1 MRHTLCIVVALLATI
16 SGAAALD
23 ASKIAAINK
32 AAESFVALAKD
43 SATPPRQSDPA
54 VKLLL
59 DKVLD
64 TTELQSGPAQ
74 PMAALENLNAWNFA
88 VIKVGLVY
96 VLAGTGVTDV
106 SKLPNTPE
114 IAQKIN
120 QNTVEFAPEMGRY
133 FDAQLWIEEAVMD
146 SVGAFMTSASQAQ
159 LEQPNFKSGVA
170 KIRAGVTQTIYGALT
185 TLPVAGLSDAWRR
198 DRLPVLAAIAPKAAR
213 FLLADQTRSL
223 SEGATQVAGQ
233 MNDPAVKAAL
243 ASFAA
248 AVAAR

>member
-1 MRHTLCIVVALLATI
+1 MRHTLCIVVAFIATI

-23 ASKIAAINK
+23 AGKIAAINK

-64 TTELQSGPAQ
+64 TTELQNGPTL
-74 PMAALENLNAWNFA
+74 PIAALENLNAWNFA

-120 QNTVEFAPEMGRY
+120 QNTVEFAP
-133 FDAQLWIEEAVMD
+133 D
-146 SVGAFMTSASQAQ
+146 S
-159 LEQPNFKSGVA
+159 
-170 KIRAGVTQTIYGALT
+170 
-185 TLPVAGLSDAWRR
+185 
-198 DRLPVLAAIAPKAAR
+198 
-213 FLLADQTRSL
+213 TRSSGL
-223 SEGATQVAGQ
+223 KE
-233 MNDPAVKAAL
+233 P
-243 ASFAA
+243 
-248 AVAAR
+248 